1 MYIIVALLVLGL
13 LITIHELGHFIM
25 AKVNDV
31 KVEEFSIGMGPE
43 LKKIKGKETQY
54 SIRLFPIGGYVKM
67 YGEEEDTGDP
77 RAFMSKKPLQ
87 RMSIVAA
94 GVIMNFLLA
103 IFLFSM
109 ITLANGYIKPNI
121 REVSANSPA
130 ESAGLKSGDVIT
142 EINSNKVLTWDDF
155 TLHVLMSEGS
165 PVDIK
170 YTRQGQYYETTIT
183 PEILKDEARYVIG
196 VTGTVEK
203 NPGPLESLSQGFKKS
218 VSTINQ
224 VIYSLKTI
232 FAGKASLNDV
242 GGPVSI
248 IRISGAAAKAGIW
261 NLLSLTAMLSVQLS
275 IFNLIPFP
283 ALDGGWLIILLI
295 ELITRRKVNDK
306 IVQAANLVGISI
318 LFLLMILVTIKDILF
333 PITL

>member
-1 MYIIVALLVLGL
+1 MYIIIALLVLGL

-25 AKVNDV
+25 AKVNNV

-43 LKKIKGKETQY
+43 LKKVQGKETQY

-77 RAFMSKKPLQ
+77 KAFMSKKPLQ
-87 RMSIVAA
+87 RISIVAA

-109 ITLANGYIKPNI
+109 VTLANGYVKSNIK
-121 REVSANSPA
+121 EVIADSPA
-130 ESAGLKSGDVIT
+130 AAAGLKSGDVIT
-142 EINSNKVLTWDDF
+142 EINSNKVWTWSDF
-155 TLHVLMSEGS
+155 TLHVFMSGGS
-165 PVDIK
+165 PVEIK
-170 YTRQGQYYETTIT
+170 YTRQGQDYKTTIT
-183 PEILKDEARYVIG
+183 PEFNKDEEAYQIG
-196 VTGTVEK
+196 IAATLEEK
-203 NPGPLESLSQGFKKS
+203 PGLGESLVEGFKKS

-224 VIYSLKTI
+224 VVYSIKTI

-261 NLLSLTAMLSVQLS
+261 NLLSLAAMLSVQLS

-283 ALDGGWLIILLI
+283 ALDGGWLLFLLI
-295 ELITRRKVNDK
+295 ELITRRKVSDK

-333 PITL
+333 PIAL

>member
-25 AKVNDV
+25 AKVNGV

-43 LKKIKGKETQY
+43 LKKIQGKETQY

-67 YGEEEDTGDP
+67 YGEEEATGDP

-87 RMSIVAA
+87 RISIVSA

-103 IFLFSM
+103 IFLFSL
-109 ITLANGYIKPNI
+109 ITLANGYVKPNI
-121 REVSANSPA
+121 TEVAANSPA
-130 ESAGLKSGDVIT
+130 ESAGLKSGDIIT
-142 EINSNKVLTWDDF
+142 EINSNKVWTWSDF
-155 TLHVLMSEGS
+155 TLHVFMSEGS
-165 PVDIK
+165 PVEIK
-170 YTRQGQYYETTIT
+170 YSRQGQEYGATIT
-183 PEILKDEARYVIG
+183 PKVNKDNEYVVG
-196 VTGTVEK
+196 VTATLEEK
-203 NPGPLESLSQGFKKS
+203 PGIGESLVQGFKKS
-218 VSTINQ
+218 ISTINQ
-224 VIYSLKTI
+224 VIYSIKTI

-261 NLLSLTAMLSVQLS
+261 NLLSLAAMLSVQLS

-283 ALDGGWLIILLI
+283 ALDGGWLIFLLI
-295 ELITRRKVNDK
+295 ELITRRKVSDK
-306 IVQAANLVGISI
+306 IIQVANLVGISI
-318 LFLLMILVTIKDILF
+318 LFLLRILVTIKDILF
-333 PITL
+333 PIAL

>member
-25 AKVNDV
+25 AKANNV

-43 LKKIKGKETQY
+43 LKKIQGKETQY

-87 RMSIVAA
+87 RISIVAA

-109 ITLANGYIKPNI
+109 VTLANGYVKPNI
-121 REVSANSPA
+121 SEVVANSPA
-130 ESAGLKSGDVIT
+130 EAAGLKPGDIIT
-142 EINSNKVLTWDDF
+142 EVNSNKVWTFSDLS
-155 TLHVLMSEGS
+155 LHVFISEGN
-165 PVDIK
+165 PVEIK
-170 YTRQGQYYETTIT
+170 YTRQGKDYKATIT
-183 PEILKDEARYVIG
+183 PAFNKDEAAYQIG
-196 VTGTVEK
+196 VAPTLEEK
-203 NPGPLESLSQGFKKS
+203 PGIGESLSEGFKKS

-224 VIYSLKTI
+224 VVYSIKTI

-261 NLLSLTAMLSVQLS
+261 NLLSLAAMLSVQLS

-283 ALDGGWLIILLI
+283 ALDGGWLLFLLI
-295 ELITRRKVNDK
+295 ELITRRKVSDK

-333 PITL
+333 PIAL